1 MSWVDDYLDDY
12 QHLINIGREDE
23 VPEDWRE
30 ILLDDLYEPPELP
43 PPHSEGA

>member
-12 QHLINIGREDE
+12 QHLINIGRKDE

-30 ILLDDLYEPPELP
+30 VLLDDEPPELP